1 MGEEKKSMEAYNNT
15 PTLGKMVSLSSHWEQ
30 EADLRFAFLKCYGMM
45 TDNMISALNQHR
57 FVDSD
62 WVHVL
67 IEHFADYYFRALD
80 SFTQQEAS
88 SPRVWQI
95 TFRAAQLSDLQLVQH
110 LLLGVNAHIN
120 YDLVFAV
127 VDLLTPEWKELS
139 PTTRAGRYQDYCL
152 VNEIIGHTI
161 DEVQDEILEHDSQVM
176 KYLDMA
182 FINFDEW
189 LISRVIT
196 NWRDQ
201 VWNLAIQLLACEDE
215 KNRVFISRKVELRAL
230 NLANWI
236 VGKPF
241 SRELEFSG
249 K

>member
-1 MGEEKKSMEAYNNT
+1 MEANNNT
-15 PTLGKMVSLSSHWEQ
+15 STLGRMVSLSSHWER
-30 EADLRFAFLKCYGMM
+30 EADRRFAFLKCYGMM
-45 TDNMISALNQHR
+45 TDNMLSALDHHR

-80 SFTQQEAS
+80 SFTQDEAV
-88 SPRVWQI
+88 SPRVWQL
-95 TFRAAQLSDLQLVQH
+95 TFRAAQQSDLQLVQH

-127 VDLLTPEWKELS
+127 VDLLTPEWKVSS
-139 PTTRAGRYQDYCL
+139 PTLRAGRYQDYCL
-152 VNEIIGHTI
+152 VNEIIGRTI
-161 DEVQDEILEHDSQVM
+161 DEVQDEILEQDNQVM
-176 KYLDMA
+176 RYLDFA
-182 FINFDEW
+182 LINFDEW
-189 LISRVIT
+189 VISRVIT

-201 VWNLAIQLLACEDE
+201 VWNLAIQLVTCEDE
-215 KNRVFISRKVELRAL
+215 INRMNVSRKVESRAL
-230 NLANWI
+230 HMANWI

-241 SRELEFSG
+241 FRELEFSG